1 MKKLLFT
8 IICIGLLFTA
18 SGCGDGEKK
27 IAQLE
32 KDVKIL
38 KSGLAEKNQ
47 EIAQLKKDVSVL
59 KSGLAEKNQEIAQL
73 KKDVNVLKIGKAE
86 NIQRIEQ
93 LEEYVN
99 ILKRKEAAAAAAEQN
114 LACQNWSDEAETEY
128 KNGNFQKAVD
138 LREKVVQQ
146 DGCDEALRAKNQYL
160 AGYIYLEKLNDLD
173 KAKDAYQKVIDNYA
187 SSKYVAKAKTK
198 LDALQ
203 QAKETP

>member
-128 KNGNFQKAVD
+128 NNGNFQEALD

-160 AGYIYLEKLNDLD
+160 AGYIYQKKLNNLD
-173 KAKDAYQKVIDNYA
+173 KAK
-187 SSKYVAKAKTK
+187 
-198 LDALQ
+198 
-203 QAKETP
+203 

>member
-1 MKKLLFT
+1 MEFIMKKLLFT
-8 IICIGLLFTA
+8 FICIGLLFTA

-32 KDVKIL
+32 KDVNIL

-59 KSGLAEKNQEIAQL
+59 KSGEAEKIQRISQL
-73 KKDVNVLKIGKAE
+73 EEEVNVLKIGKAE

-128 KNGNFQKAVD
+128 KNGNFQEALD

-160 AGYIYLEKLNDLD
+160 AGYIYQKKLNNLD

-187 SSKYVAKAKTK
+187 SSIYVAKAEKK
-198 LDALQ
+198 LNALQ
-203 QAKETP
+203 